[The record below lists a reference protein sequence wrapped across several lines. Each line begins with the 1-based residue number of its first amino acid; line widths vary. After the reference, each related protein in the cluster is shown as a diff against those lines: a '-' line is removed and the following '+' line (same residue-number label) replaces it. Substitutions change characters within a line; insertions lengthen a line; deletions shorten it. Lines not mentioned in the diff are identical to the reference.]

1 MIIEVLILSVYAL
14 LTLVALF
21 ALRQSRLTGLPQFLW
36 ALLVIMI
43 PVLGALAFLIV
54 NPAKN
59 IQA

>member
-1 MIIEVLILSVYAL
+1 MIIEVLVLGVYTL

-21 ALRQSRLTGLPQFLW
+21 ALRQSRLTGLTQFLW
-36 ALLVIMI
+36 ALLVVAV

-54 NPAKN
+54 NPAEN